1 MLRERERGGGEK
13 RKKQNFFSITKTFA
27 RREVSWLSAERES
40 KHADIVGAG
49 EMECGHHMAGIFAQP
64 PTRCRHRR
72 RRRRDSCRGSDSFA
86 LSTLGCE

>member
-1 MLRERERGGGEK
+1 MQEAK
-13 RKKQNFFSITKTFA
+13 FFSITKIFA

-72 RRRRDSCRGSDSFA
+72 RRRDSCRESDSFA
-86 LSTLGCE
+86 LSTSGRE

>member
-1 MLRERERGGGEK
+1 MLKRERKNARNKIFFNYKDIRKAGGK
-13 RKKQNFFSITKTFA
+13 
-27 RREVSWLSAERES
+27 SAERES

-72 RRRRDSCRGSDSFA
+72 RRRDSCRGSDSFA